1 MAVLLIGST
10 GSGKSTLGNFL
21 LDPDDVRTGGKHFEV
36 ARANYSQTQEV
47 KTKSMPVKLKGGSE
61 LEHLQPVFTAAVV
74 SAPLVMGALLPALST
89 ITSKQEQQL
98 TIIDTPGLNESNVA
112 DLSHNYD

>member
-1 MAVLLIGST
+1 
-10 GSGKSTLGNFL
+10 
-21 LDPDDVRTGGKHFEV
+21 
-36 ARANYSQTQEV
+36 
-47 KTKSMPVKLKGGSE
+47 MPVKLKGGSE